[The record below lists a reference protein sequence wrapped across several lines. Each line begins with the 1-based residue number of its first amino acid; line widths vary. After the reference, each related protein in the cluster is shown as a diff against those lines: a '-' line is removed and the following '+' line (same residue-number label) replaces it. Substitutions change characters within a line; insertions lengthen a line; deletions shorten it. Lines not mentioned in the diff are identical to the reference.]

1 MLTVVDEK
9 DLIER
14 LLRQDRVACAQLVR
28 LHHGRL
34 AAIARALVGDSKAE
48 DIVQEAWIAAF
59 KALPKFER
67 RSSLKTW
74 LTRIVLNGA
83 RQQLRKDKRM
93 PTVDWDELADEN
105 LPLAERFDASG
116 HWDKPLVPWSGD
128 TPEEL
133 LDRAELAGCLDGHLQ
148 QLPRMQR
155 LALMLRDQDGLA
167 FSDIAECLETS
178 EANVRVLLHRA
189 RHKLL
194 GVIDRFE
201 EVGEC

>member
-1 MLTVVDEK
+1 VLDETE
-9 DLIER
+9 LIER
-14 LLRQDRVACAQLVR
+14 VLRQDRAACALLVR
-28 LHHGRL
+28 AHHARL
-34 AAIARALVGDSKAE
+34 AALARALVGDGKAE
-48 DIVQEAWIAAF
+48 DVVQEAWIAAF
-59 KALPKFER
+59 AALPKFER

-93 PTVDWDELADEN
+93 PTVDWDEFSDEN

-116 HWDKPLVPWSGD
+116 HWEKPLVPWTGD
-128 TPEEL
+128 TPEDL
-133 LDRAELAGCLDGHLQ
+133 LDRAELAGCLDSHLQ
-148 QLPRMQR
+148 LLPRMQR
-155 LALMLRDQDGLA
+155 LALVLRDQDSLSFA
-167 FSDIAECLETS
+167 EIAESLETS

-189 RHKLL
+189 RLKLL

>member
-1 MLTVVDEK
+1 VLEESE
-9 DLIER
+9 LIER
-14 LLRQDRVACAQLVR
+14 VLRQDRAACALLVR
-28 LHHGRL
+28 MHHARL
-34 AAIARALVGDSKAE
+34 AAVARALVGDGKAE

-59 KALPKFER
+59 AALPKFER

-93 PTVDWDELADEN
+93 PTVDWDDFSDEN
-105 LPLAERFDASG
+105 LPMAERFDASG
-116 HWDKPLVPWSGD
+116 HWGKPLVPWTGD
-128 TPEEL
+128 TPDDL
-133 LDRAELAGCLDGHLQ
+133 LDRAELAGCLDSHLQ
-148 QLPRMQR
+148 LLPRMQR
-155 LALMLRDQDGLA
+155 LTLVLRDQDGLA
-167 FSDIAECLETS
+167 FAEIAEALETT

-189 RHKLL
+189 RLKLL